1 MTQKMKD
8 YTLKTSEGGVLSP
21 EQNKARRFDDMRRLV
36 LRLEKLLEEKKLAI
50 KGFNESIEA
59 VNANLIGMAK
69 QDDSQ
74 FQMDLGKKEDS
85 DGGESA

>member
-1 MTQKMKD
+1 MTQKTKD
-8 YTLKTSEGGVLSP
+8 YVLKASEGMISP

-59 VNANLIGMAK
+59 VNANLIGLAR

-85 DGGESA
+85 DGGEGA

>member
-1 MTQKMKD
+1 MTQKTKD
-8 YTLKTSEGGVLSP
+8 YVLKAAEGMISP

-59 VNANLIGMAK
+59 VNANLIGLAR

-85 DGGESA
+85 DGGEGA

>member
-1 MTQKMKD
+1 MTQKTKD
-8 YTLKTSEGGVLSP
+8 YVLKAAEGMISP

-59 VNANLIGMAK
+59 VNANLIGLLAR

-85 DGGESA
+85 DGGEGA